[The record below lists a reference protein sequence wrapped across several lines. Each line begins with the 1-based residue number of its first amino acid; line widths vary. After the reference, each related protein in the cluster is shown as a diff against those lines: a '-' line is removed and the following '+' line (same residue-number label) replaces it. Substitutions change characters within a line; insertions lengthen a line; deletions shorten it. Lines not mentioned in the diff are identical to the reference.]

1 MSESSSSGNQ
11 GDRNRG
17 PGSRKQGG
25 NRNRNRNQGRN
36 QSGNRSGSQTNADRA
51 RRPVPQATGFQKFI
65 KAITF
70 GLVDL
75 TPKPSSGKKSDSGKP
90 REKREPRL
98 IEPTSPRLYVG
109 NLNYD
114 ATEDELKEYFA
125 SVGEVKSVTIIR
137 QPGSDRSKG
146 FGFIEMSSLEEAKN
160 ASFNLNDKE
169 FKGRKMLVTGAKPE
183 RKRDND
189 RGPRPSGERRE
200 GGESREGR
208 SSGGR
213 DGGRRDGRSGGR
225 DGGRRDGRSGGRPTG
240 DRVEKPTRTVKPL
253 EIEVVTSSQLTLA
266 KVNAKAT
273 DEDITDLFAG
283 IGTLQKH
290 DAIGEAAEDAVTRD
304 YAVELT
310 DVAEAQK
317 AVEFLHDKTF
327 MGHTIS
333 VTSAAVAEAVAE
345 EPAVAE

>member
-11 GDRNRG
+11 GDRNQGAGNR
-17 PGSRKQGG
+17 RQGG

-36 QSGNRSGSQTNADRA
+36 PSGNRSGGRTNAERA
-51 RRPVPQATGFQKFI
+51 SRPVPKATGFQKFI

-75 TPKPSSGKKSDSGKP
+75 TPKRSGGKKAGSAKSG
-90 REKREPRL
+90 EKRAPRL

-114 ATEDELKEYFA
+114 ATEDELKEYFS
-125 SVGEVKSVTIIR
+125 SVGEVQSATIIR

-183 RKRDND
+183 RKRDDD
-189 RGPRPSGERRE
+189 RGPRPERGGRASGERRE
-200 GGESREGR
+200 GGSR
-208 SSGGR
+208 GGR
-213 DGGRRDGRSGGR
+213 DGGRGREGRSGGR
-225 DGGRRDGRSGGRPTG
+225 DGGRKGSG

-253 EIEVVTSSQLTLA
+253 EIEVVTSPQLKLTRVSA
-266 KVNAKAT
+266 EAT
-273 DEDITDLFAG
+273 DEDINDLFAG

-290 DAIGEAAEDAVTRD
+290 DAIGEAAEGAETRD
-304 YAVELT
+304 YTVELT

-317 AVEFLHDKTF
+317 AVEFLHDKKF

-333 VTSAAVAEAVAE
+333 VTGVAAE
-345 EPAVAE
+345 

>member
-11 GDRNRG
+11 GDRNQ
-17 PGSRKQGG
+17 GSSNRRQGG
-25 NRNRNRNQGRN
+25 NRNRNRNRSQGE
-36 QSGNRSGSQTNADRA
+36 SRSGGRTNAERV
-51 RRPVPQATGFQKFI
+51 RRPAPKPTGFQKFI

-75 TPKPSSGKKSDSGKP
+75 TPKRGKGKKGGAGKSAKSG
-90 REKREPRL
+90 EKRAPRL

-114 ATEDELKEYFA
+114 ATEDELKEYFS
-125 SVGEVKSVTIIR
+125 SVGEVQSATIIR

-183 RKRDND
+183 RKRDDD
-189 RGPRPSGERRE
+189 RGPRQDRGE
-200 GGESREGR
+200 R

-213 DGGRRDGRSGGR
+213 REGGREGRSGGRGRDGRSGGR
-225 DGGRRDGRSGGRPTG
+225 DGGGRKGSG

-253 EIEVVTSSQLTLA
+253 EIEVVTSPQLKLGQI
-266 KVNAKAT
+266 NATAT
-273 DEDITDLFAG
+273 DEDINDLFNG
-283 IGTLQKH
+283 IGTLQKR
-290 DAIGEAAEDAVTRD
+290 DAIGEAAEGAVTRD
-304 YAVELT
+304 YTVELT

-333 VTSAAVAEAVAE
+333 VTGVAAE
-345 EPAVAE
+345 

>member
-11 GDRNRG
+11 GDRNR
-17 PGSRKQGG
+17 RQGG
-25 NRNRNRNQGRN
+25 NRNRNRN
-36 QSGNRSGSQTNADRA
+36 QSGNRSGSQTNAERA
-51 RRPVPQATGFQKFI
+51 RPSAPKPTGFQKFV
-65 KAITF
+65 KTITF

-75 TPKPSSGKKSDSGKP
+75 TPKRSSGKKGGSSKP
-90 REKREPRL
+90 DEKRAPRL
-98 IEPTSPRLYVG
+98 IDPTTPRLYVG

-114 ATEDELKEYFA
+114 ATEDELKEYFS
-125 SVGEVKSVTIIR
+125 SVGEVKSATIIR

-160 ASFNLNDKE
+160 ASFNLHDKE

-183 RKRDND
+183 RKRDDD
-189 RGPRPSGERRE
+189 RGPRPERGGRPSGERRE
-200 GGESREGR
+200 GGGGREARSGGR
-208 SSGGR
+208 PSGGR
-213 DGGRRDGRSGGR
+213 DGGRGR
-225 DGGRRDGRSGGRPTG
+225 DGGGRKPVG

-253 EIEVVTSSQLTLA
+253 EIEVVTSPQLNLG

-273 DEDITDLFAG
+273 DEDINDLFAG

-290 DAIGEAAEDAVTRD
+290 DAVGEAVEDAVTRD
-304 YAVELT
+304 YTVELT

-333 VTSAAVAEAVAE
+333 VTGVTAE
-345 EPAVAE
+345 